1 MTAQCVIFVYEDF
14 PPLLPCELGLVRMR
28 NLSFVAVTLAFCA
41 GVFVGLAANKGFST
55 KPREEPR
62 QMRESGFGY
71 TSPLLDCK
79 TVGDYFPDAELKPF
93 RDKLETFLKNDE
105 SRKWGDEISLYFR
118 DLKNGPSFV
127 IGRSEKFFPASLLK
141 VPEMISVLKKAETD
155 PSLLKRKIA
164 YSDPELPLVQNTDV
178 ADKLVLGR
186 SYTVGDLVR
195 RMIVYSDNVSSILL
209 EDMMN
214 PADYRKTYD
223 DLGIP
228 DPYYLKDQGDYMI
241 SVDLYSSFFSILYN
255 ASYLNK
261 EMSEK
266 ALAYLS
272 ETDYKRGLVAGVPPG
287 VVVSHKFGLRKKNG
301 IKQLHDCGIIYYP
314 NHPYLLCVMTA
325 GRVPEYLDNTI
336 ADVSRFVYEEID
348 RQYHRQR

>member
-1 MTAQCVIFVYEDF
+1 
-14 PPLLPCELGLVRMR
+14 MR
-28 NLSFVAVTLAFCA
+28 ILSVAAVTLVFFA
-41 GVFVGLAANKGFST
+41 GVFVGFATNKWFST
-55 KPREEPR
+55 KPREEHGEI
-62 QMRESGFGY
+62 RESGFSY

-79 TVGDYFPDAELKPF
+79 NGDDYFPAIELKPF
-93 RDKLETFLKNDE
+93 RRKLAEFLRNDE

-118 DLKNGPSFV
+118 DLKNGASFD
-127 IGRSEKFFPASLLK
+127 IGRSEEFYPASLLK
-141 VPEMISVLKKAETD
+141 VPEMISILKKAETD
-155 PSLLKRKIA
+155 PALLKRKIV
-164 YSDPELPLVQNTDV
+164 YSDPELASAQNTDV
-178 ADKLVLGR
+178 SDKLILDK
-186 SYTVGDLVR
+186 SYTVEDLVK

-209 EDMMN
+209 EEVMN

-241 SVDLYSSFFSILYN
+241 SADEYSFFFGILYN
-255 ASYLNK
+255 ATYLNK

-266 ALAYLS
+266 ALIYLS
-272 ETDYKRGLVAGVPPG
+272 ETDYKKGLVAGVPPG

-325 GRVPEYLDNTI
+325 GRVPEYFDNTI
-336 ADVSRFVYEEID
+336 ADVSRFVYEEVD
-348 RQYHRQR
+348 RQYRRQR